1 MPSEQFVAFVDVGF
15 LTAGG
20 ARALHVSRDQVRPDA
35 EGVVQWLTKTLGP
48 SLSLPFLRAYW
59 YDGAFP
65 PHHQEAAGQRRYH
78 HAIARVPGI
87 QTRLGHIS
95 EHPSPLQRPVN
106 KALEQ
111 TAAAL
116 NIPPEDLRTEF
127 ERHFQWVPQRSQKG
141 VDSLIV
147 LDLVRLAGRGVCSTA
162 VLIAGDRD
170 LAEAVR
176 TAQDFGVRVVVAVP
190 PGQGLADELACLAD
204 EVKTMDNSAIR
215 AMLRIRP
222 GTTVDGQTQTID
234 DQTDT

>member
-1 MPSEQFVAFVDVGF
+1 MPLDQFVAFVDVGF

-20 ARALHVSRDQVRPDA
+20 ARALKVPRPQVRPDA
-35 EGVVQWLTKTLGP
+35 DGVIQWLTKTLGP

-65 PHHQEAAGQRRYH
+65 PHHEQAANQRRYH
-78 HAIARVPGI
+78 HAIDSVPGI
-87 QTRLGHIS
+87 QIRLGHIS

-111 TAAAL
+111 TATAL
-116 NIPPEDLRTEF
+116 GISPEDLRAEF

-176 TAQDFGVRVVVAVP
+176 TAQDFGVRVVVVVP
-190 PGQGLADELACLAD
+190 TGQGLADELACLAD
-204 EVKTMDNSAIR
+204 EVKTMDDSAIR
-215 AMLRIRP
+215 SMLRIRP
-222 GTTVDGQTQTID
+222 GTTIDGQVET
-234 DQTDT
+234 